1 MQTFEELI
9 DGLKGY
15 LESHAG
21 AENRIKKAA
30 KQLAGKEDA
39 QNALNKLLPA
49 LSNNKISVFFSYKKK
64 DEEAAVKIVNL
75 LRKFS
80 AGRLEI
86 TFQAEFTSD
95 IAGRPYRKKIIDEI
109 KNANWFILLFPDPQD
124 DWDWCLYEAGFF
136 AAQFTSA
143 DRLICLHH
151 SSKKPSPIEDYQ
163 MVAVELPE
171 VEKFLRMAFLED
183 NPIPGLGPV
192 NTAIENDIED
202 IAVQIVHAIRR
213 PQNLQR
219 EIYEPW
225 VELHVIEPEK
235 LYEIEKFDKSLIVD
249 ANKKALEIFGLL
261 DKKSTWQEFR
271 ENLAINDTDEGANR
285 WLKDL
290 IHVIRKIS
298 NGHTFYPVQSVFQNK
313 EGKMYRPVVCAVDRD
328 VDQMPKKIETFH
340 LTFTE
345 DVASVDR
352 SAMPKDL
359 SVLAN
364 VLRSTFRFRWEVLE
378 KFSKGPMTEDD
389 IERLQTAFVR
399 IKQDWDS
406 RSVGG
411 QEDICRLFPGEHVQ
425 HRLSEMFSSWYKVK
439 NDEETGE
446 LDVAMKN
453 KDIEKIPGLLKNF
466 LPMNSEF
473 LEMAADRFAELVT
486 GK

>member
-9 DGLKGY
+9 NGLKGY

-21 AENRIKKAA
+21 AEKRITKAA

-39 QNALNKLLPA
+39 QKALNKLLPA
-49 LSNNKISVFFSYKKK
+49 LSSDKISVFFSYKKK

-80 AGRLEI
+80 AGRLQI
-86 TFQAEFTSD
+86 TYQAEFTSD

-109 KNANWFILLFPDPQD
+109 KKANWFILLFPDPKD

-213 PQNLQR
+213 PKNLQR

-225 VELHVIEPEK
+225 VELHVREPEK
-235 LYEIEKFDKSLIVD
+235 LEEIDQFDKALLVD

-261 DKKSTWQEFR
+261 DKKPTWKEFR
-271 ENLAINDTDEGANR
+271 GNLASNNNGESEVR

-290 IHVIRKIS
+290 VHVIRKIS
-298 NGHTFYPVQSVFQNK
+298 NGHTFFPVQSVFQNK

-328 VDQMPKKIETFH
+328 EDQEPKKIETFH

-378 KFSKGPMTEDD
+378 KFSSGPLTEDD
-389 IERLQTAFVR
+389 VDRLKTAFTR

-411 QEDICRLFPGEHVQ
+411 EEDIFRLFPGEANQ
-425 HRLSEMFSSWYKVK
+425 HRLSEMFSSWYEVK
-439 NDEETGE
+439 NDEETGK
-446 LDVAMKN
+446 LDIAMKN
-453 KDIEKIPGLLKNF
+453 KEPEKIPAMLKSV